1 MSEPKTSF
9 MAELDAWTDQVI
21 IEPLTVRASIAGAE
35 DLSEETARQVRYAI
49 REKVLESYK
58 NGCRSGAGSVRR
70 EMSHA
75 QANAH

>member
-1 MSEPKTSF
+1 MSERKNNF
-9 MAELDAWTDQVI
+9 MAELDAWTDEVI
-21 IEPLTVRASIAGAE
+21 IDPLTAGDDE
-35 DLSEETARQVRYAI
+35 SEELSDETIEQVKYAI
-49 REKVLESYK
+49 REKILESYK

>member
-1 MSEPKTSF
+1 MSEQKTNF
-9 MAELDAWTDQVI
+9 MAELDAWTDEVI
-21 IEPLTVRASIAGAE
+21 IDPLTAGDGE
-35 DLSEETARQVRYAI
+35 SEELSEETIEKVKYAI

-70 EMSHA
+70 EMGHA